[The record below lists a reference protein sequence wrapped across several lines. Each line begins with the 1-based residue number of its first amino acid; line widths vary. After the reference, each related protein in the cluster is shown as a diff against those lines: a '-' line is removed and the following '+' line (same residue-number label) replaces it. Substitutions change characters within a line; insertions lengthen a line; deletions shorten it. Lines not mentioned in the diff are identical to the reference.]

1 MGRRTYSDSD
11 LLETKKAIKDSGKDT
26 FARTADIQ
34 QGRTNATCHEKL
46 SIAEEFRRNRES
58 RDSDAHPKSNA
69 VALWFDVTGSL
80 LNVPKELEP
89 NLKDLMGYFLNKDY
103 LPDVAVMFSAV
114 GDSTCDRVPFQ
125 VGQFETGAQELMNFF
140 QRVYLE
146 GGGGGQNTESYQN
159 VLYYMARHTQIDCF
173 EKRGKKGY
181 LIMFGDELP
190 YDEVRAS
197 EVKDL
202 MDGFGPDENI
212 PLKKIIE
219 EARKKY
225 VVIYII
231 PRETSNG
238 RDPEIWSTW
247 QRLLGEEFVLGMEK
261 TSQICELVG
270 AIVGVC
276 EGKVS
281 SQEAVENLKKK
292 GVSKEYLEIVQ
303 KAFVKLYGINED
315 KKARTATSIT
325 PPTTKDKEPKKDKK
339 NSGLKV

>member
-1 MGRRTYSDSD
+1 MGYRTYSDED
-11 LLETKKAIKDSGKDT
+11 LLKTKKTIKDSGKDT
-26 FARTADIQ
+26 FARTADIR
-34 QGRTNATCHEKL
+34 QGRTSAVCHEKL

-58 RDSDAHPKSNA
+58 RDSDAHPQSNA
-69 VALWFDVTGSL
+69 LALWFDVTGSL

-89 NLKDLMGYFLNKDY
+89 NLKDLMGYLLEKNY

-125 VGQFETGAQELMNFF
+125 VGQFESGAQELMNFF

-159 VLYYMARHTQIDCF
+159 ALYYMARHTQIDCF

-181 LIMFGDELP
+181 FIMFGDELP
-190 YDEVRAS
+190 YNNVRAS
-197 EVKDL
+197 EIKDL
-202 MDGFGPDENI
+202 MGGFGPDENI

-219 EARKKY
+219 EANKKY

-231 PRETSNG
+231 PRETNNG

-247 QRLLGEEFVLGMEK
+247 RGLLGEEFVMGMEK
-261 TSQICELVG
+261 TSQICELIG
-270 AIVGVC
+270 TIVGVC

-281 SQEAVENLKKK
+281 PQEAVENLKKK
-292 GVSKEYLEIVQ
+292 GVGKEYLEISQ
-303 KAFVKLYGINED
+303 NAFVKLYGINKD
-315 KKARTATSIT
+315 KKGDTVTSFVT
-325 PPTTKDKEPKKDKK
+325 KAKDKEPKKDKK
-339 NSGLKV
+339 GGGLKV